1 MAVSQSACARALP
14 LRTGAA
20 GAETF
25 ALARG
30 SRNTR
35 QRQAHS
41 RKPGHRHSS
50 GGAAL
55 LSPLWLGPVAR
66 AGISGIYRLRG
77 RRADYSV
84 EFTPLTALAFA
95 QICQE
100 VGLPAGVVNIV
111 TGDGSTGEA
120 LVKHPNVDK
129 VAF

>member
-55 LSPLWLGPVAR
+55 LSPCRLGPVAR

-84 EFTPLTALAFA
+84 EFPFTH
-95 QICQE
+95 
-100 VGLPAGVVNIV
+100 AGMENCARAR
-111 TGDGSTGEA
+111 DGKHGGPEA
-120 LVKHPNVDK
+120 RGIHATYGARLRTTV
-129 VAF
+129 F